1 MPIVA
6 EQTATVATYSGWS
19 NRETWIMNLW
29 LANDE
34 TYCDEVRSIIKT
46 CDEYEQAERLESLI
60 RDEIEGS
67 LEESG
72 LLGDLLAVSL
82 GRISWQEI
90 IENNRYLISQK
101 DKSASVYCAGAQN
114 TPSVCH
120 LRNKPHPESYA
131 AAFVRPLQARPG
143 RTRNHRTAD

>member
-6 EQTATVATYSGWS
+6 EQTATVAAYRGWS

-34 TYCDEVRSIIKT
+34 TYCDEVRHIIKT
-46 CDEYEQAERLESLI
+46 CDEYKQAERLESLI

-90 IENNRYLISQK
+90 IENNR
-101 DKSASVYCAGAQN
+101 
-114 TPSVCH
+114 
-120 LRNKPHPESYA
+120 
-131 AAFVRPLQARPG
+131 
-143 RTRNHRTAD
+143 

>member
-1 MPIVA
+1 
-6 EQTATVATYSGWS
+6 
-19 NRETWIMNLW
+19 MNLW

-34 TYCDEVRSIIKT
+34 TYCDEVRRIVQM
-46 CDEYEQAERLESLI
+46 CGEYEQAERLEPLI

-90 IENNRYLISQK
+90 IENNR
-101 DKSASVYCAGAQN
+101 
-114 TPSVCH
+114 
-120 LRNKPHPESYA
+120 
-131 AAFVRPLQARPG
+131 
-143 RTRNHRTAD
+143 

>member
-6 EQTATVATYSGWS
+6 EQTATVATYSGRS

-34 TYCDEVRSIIKT
+34 TYCDEVRRIIKT

-60 RDEIEGS
+60 RDEIEDS

-90 IENNRYLISQK
+90 IENNR
-101 DKSASVYCAGAQN
+101 
-114 TPSVCH
+114 
-120 LRNKPHPESYA
+120 
-131 AAFVRPLQARPG
+131 
-143 RTRNHRTAD
+143 

>member
-1 MPIVA
+1 MSIVA
-6 EQTATVATYSGWS
+6 EQAATVATYSGWS
-19 NRETWIMNLW
+19 NREAWIMNLW

-34 TYCDEVRSIIKT
+34 TYCDEVRRIIKT

-90 IENNRYLISQK
+90 IENSR
-101 DKSASVYCAGAQN
+101 
-114 TPSVCH
+114 
-120 LRNKPHPESYA
+120 
-131 AAFVRPLQARPG
+131 
-143 RTRNHRTAD
+143 

>member
-19 NRETWIMNLW
+19 NREAWIMNLW

-34 TYCDEVRSIIKT
+34 TYCDEVRRIIKT

-60 RDEIEGS
+60 RDEIESS

-90 IENNRYLISQK
+90 IENSR
-101 DKSASVYCAGAQN
+101 
-114 TPSVCH
+114 
-120 LRNKPHPESYA
+120 
-131 AAFVRPLQARPG
+131 
-143 RTRNHRTAD
+143 